1 MKRIGSLFRREKI
14 VGSADADRQVWR
26 PYEDQPLNLTAP
38 QRGDT
43 ATGQRAL
50 VLGFAALA
58 VAGAT
63 YFGTVMLTHQIDDDD
78 VSFFSE
84 ADAATKP
91 SEPAT
96 QPPEKSADA
105 AASAPD
111 APSPTKPKPI
121 VAAKPTTK
129 VAAASSGN
137 PLVPIPVKV
146 TTITI
151 PAKPA
156 ALRTPPQPVALSP
169 EQANTSGTEL
179 VAKAEPVSADP
190 HAYTEETRRMMS
202 EGVEA
207 VLREVTGA
215 SPSKKTVVV
224 ASANTD
230 DPAVTDSNPEMAG
243 SAPVGARQGRIRSA
257 VNMRSRPVS
266 GSRVLGVIPTN
277 SVVSLAPG
285 CRDWCKVSYQGRTGY
300 IYKSFLR

>member
-1 MKRIGSLFRREKI
+1 VKRIGVALPEEKI

-63 YFGTVMLTHQIDDDD
+63 YFGTVMLTHQVDDDD
-78 VSFFSE
+78 VSFFP
-84 ADAATKP
+84 KRM
-91 SEPAT
+91 
-96 QPPEKSADA
+96 PPRSHQNQQHSRRKNPPTRQHP
-105 AASAPD
+105 APD

-121 VAAKPTTK
+121 VAAKPATK

-207 VLREVTGA
+207 VLREVAGA
-215 SPSKKTVVV
+215 SPRK
-224 ASANTD
+224 
-230 DPAVTDSNPEMAG
+230 
-243 SAPVGARQGRIRSA
+243 
-257 VNMRSRPVS
+257 RPS
-266 GSRVLGVIPTN
+266 
-277 SVVSLAPG
+277 
-285 CRDWCKVSYQGRTGY
+285 W
-300 IYKSFLR
+300 